1 MFKDKIK
8 KLRETHNLTQEELAK
23 KVMVSRTAVSK
34 WETGKGYPSL
44 DTLKEIS
51 LLFDISIDE
60 LISDTDIGDK
70 RRLDRQKRDESI
82 IRIFLVLLILSMAFG
97 WFFFKKTEVM
107 RYTADEAMLY
117 GFKGISHDLDC
128 ASRQLIALRG
138 NGYLEKEDFARLCS
152 DLERDI
158 FYSVE
163 AIASFDYGVCE
174 GYNDYDIFS
183 FYCYFS
189 DLSNVSKSFETM
201 TAEEINQVYHSL
213 YRICTEF
220 NRFDWSLP
228 WTDNYYDGTDLSA
241 YDFNRDPRNVRAHLA
256 KMEKLA
262 EEESESIRPYITYD
276 E

>member
-60 LISDTDIGDK
+60 LISDTDVGDK
-70 RRLDRQKRDESI
+70 RRLDRQKRQESI
-82 IRIFLVLLILSMAFG
+82 LKVIAVLLIVSLTFG

-107 RYTADEAMLY
+107 RYTADEAMMY

-128 ASRQLIALRG
+128 ASRQLITLKG
-138 NGYLEKEDFARLCS
+138 NGYLEKDDFARLCR
-152 DLERDI
+152 DLERDM
-158 FYSVE
+158 FFSVE
-163 AIASFDYGVCE
+163 TIASFDYGVCE

-183 FYCYFS
+183 LYCYFS
-189 DLSNVSKSFETM
+189 DLANVSTSFETM
-201 TAEEINQVYHSL
+201 TPAEINQVYHSL

-228 WTDNYYDGTDLSA
+228 RTDNYYDRTDLSA
-241 YDFNRDPRNVRAHLA
+241 YDFNRDPRNVRTHLV
-256 KMEKLA
+256 ERERIA
-262 EEESESIRPYITYD
+262 EDESESISQYITYA
-276 E
+276 

>member
-34 WETGKGYPSL
+34 WETS
-44 DTLKEIS
+44 
-51 LLFDISIDE
+51 E

-189 DLSNVSKSFETM
+189 DLAYASKSFETM

-256 KMEKLA
+256 EMEKLA

>member
-8 KLRETHNLTQEELAK
+8 RLRETHNLTQEELAK
-23 KVMVSRTAVSK
+23 KVTVSRTAVSK

-60 LISDTDIGDK
+60 LISDTDVGDK
-70 RRLDRQKRDESI
+70 RRLDRQKRQESI
-82 IRIFLVLLILSMAFG
+82 LKVIAVLLIVSLTFG

-107 RYTADEAMLY
+107 RYTADEAMMY

-138 NGYLEKEDFARLCS
+138 NGYLEKEDFARLCR
-152 DLERDI
+152 DLERDM

-163 AIASFDYGVCE
+163 TIASFDYGVCE

-189 DLSNVSKSFETM
+189 DLANVSKSFETM
-201 TAEEINQVYHSL
+201 TPEEINQVYHSL

-228 WTDNYYDGTDLSA
+228 RTDNYYDRTDLSA
-241 YDFNRDPRNVRAHLA
+241 YDFNRDPRNVRIHLVE
-256 KMEKLA
+256 MERIA
-262 EEESESIRPYITYD
+262 EEESESISQYITYA
-276 E
+276 